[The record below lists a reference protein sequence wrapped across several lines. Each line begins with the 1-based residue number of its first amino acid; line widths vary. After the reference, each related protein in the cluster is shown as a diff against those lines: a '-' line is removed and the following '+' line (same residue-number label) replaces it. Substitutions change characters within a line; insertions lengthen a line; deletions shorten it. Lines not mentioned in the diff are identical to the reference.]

1 LEARVAPIELPFDHL
16 LARLNGT
23 QNGLIIEMENGT
35 QRIVFGT
42 GAGRWPTTEAVMAD
56 LLAIRREFSGA
67 ESAAIELEEC
77 VA

>member
-1 LEARVAPIELPFDHL
+1 LEARVGPVELPFEHP
-16 LARLNGT
+16 LARLNGA
-23 QNGLIIEMENGT
+23 QNGLIVEMEDGT

-67 ESAAIELEEC
+67 ESAAFELEEC